1 MASKIHLE
9 NTWRMW
15 LIFLLIYVS
24 YELKVIQRKLSES
37 ELCELK
43 WRQFSFL
50 VYFLFV
56 VPIGV
61 SIWWWSTASHRCR
74 ISSVEDISI
83 NQTHFNVRF
92 FSRKRLMFKFRVWFQ
107 PISPLKV
114 KSHTFFLNIMFS
126 WYSLLTF
133 IKARMRRGIWI
144 RKQTFQLFCSTNWRI
159 SQKSI
164 WKIWFIWRLTTS
176 IIGIFS
182 WMSFCNTTQTNEFQ
196 MGTMGILNSDL

>member
-1 MASKIHLE
+1 MNWNGDSFLSLYTFCSLYQLVFPSGGGLRHRIDVGSHLSKIFQLTKH
-9 NTWRMW
+9 TSM
-15 LIFLLIYVS
+15 
-24 YELKVIQRKLSES
+24 
-37 ELCELK
+37 C
-43 WRQFSFL
+43 
-50 VYFLFV
+50 
-56 VPIGV
+56 
-61 SIWWWSTASHRCR
+61 
-74 ISSVEDISI
+74 D
-83 NQTHFNVRF
+83 F
-92 FSRKRLMFKFRVWFQ
+92 FSRKRLIFKFRVWFQ

-164 WKIWFIWRLTTS
+164 WKIWFIWRLTMS
-176 IIGIFS
+176 IIGISS
-182 WMSFCNTTQTNEFQ
+182 WMSFCNTTQTNELQ